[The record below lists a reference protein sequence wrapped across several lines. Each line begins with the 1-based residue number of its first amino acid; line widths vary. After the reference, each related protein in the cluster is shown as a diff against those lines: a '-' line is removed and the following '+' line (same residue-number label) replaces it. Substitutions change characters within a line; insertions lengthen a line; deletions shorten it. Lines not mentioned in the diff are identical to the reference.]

1 MAAGP
6 IPPHRAGLARVM
18 TEAPLRWQIGEAVV
32 TRIVESTFEGGLD
45 AFLPQAT
52 PEAVLAIDWLRPHF
66 ITPDGVLKFSIHAL
80 VIEVDGL
87 RVLVDTCV
95 GNEKPRAAFAMWD
108 MQQYSFLQ
116 DLEAAGFPRDS
127 IDIVLCTH
135 LHLDHVGWNTMKVD
149 GRWVPTFPNARY
161 LIERREM
168 AGLRALEGTLPSE
181 DGLETI
187 SKAMLSDSILPVVE
201 AGLVDLVDAD
211 HRVSAAIRLVPTPGH
226 TVGHV
231 SVSIASGGASA
242 LITGDC
248 IHHPC
253 QLAHTD
259 WSILN
264 DFDPALSA
272 QTREET
278 FAALA
283 GTPTL
288 VIGTHWPA
296 PSAGH
301 VYRAD
306 AGYRLG
312 EASQDRL
319 FRTGRSCEGSL
330 QTPTGRSL
338 STS

>member
-1 MAAGP
+1 
-6 IPPHRAGLARVM
+6 M
-18 TEAPLRWQIGEAVV
+18 TEPLLRWKIGEAVV

-66 ITPDGVLKFSIHAL
+66 ITPDGILKFSIHAL

-108 MQQYSFLQ
+108 MQQYSFLE
-116 DLEAAGFPRDS
+116 DLEEAGFPRAS

-168 AGLRALEGTLPSE
+168 ARLRAAHDESSSD
-181 DGLETI
+181 DGLQTI
-187 SKAMLSDSILPVVE
+187 DKAMLSDSVLPVVE
-201 AGLVDLVDAD
+201 AGLVELVNAD
-211 HRVSAAIRLVPTPGH
+211 HHVSPAIRLVPTPGH
-226 TVGHV
+226 TIGHV
-231 SVSIASGGASA
+231 SVLIASGGASA

-253 QLAHTD
+253 QLAHPG
-259 WSILN
+259 WSIIN
-264 DFDPALSA
+264 DFDPAQSA
-272 QTREET
+272 RTREEI

-283 GTPTL
+283 GTPAL
-288 VIGTHWPA
+288 MIGTHWPA
-296 PSAGH
+296 PCAGH
-301 VYRAD
+301 VHRAGR
-306 AGYRLG
+306 GYRLD
-312 EASQDRL
+312 ADIRAP
-319 FRTGRSCEGSL
+319 L
-330 QTPTGRSL
+330 Q
-338 STS
+338 

>member
-1 MAAGP
+1 
-6 IPPHRAGLARVM
+6 M
-18 TEAPLRWQIGEAVV
+18 TEPPLRWQIGEAVV

-45 AFLPQAT
+45 TFLPQAT
-52 PEAVLAIDWLRPHF
+52 PEAVLGIDWLRPHF
-66 ITPDGVLKFSIHAL
+66 ITDDGILKFSIHAL

-108 MQQYSFLQ
+108 MQQYRFLE
-116 DLEAAGFPRDS
+116 DLEAAGFPRES

-135 LHLDHVGWNTMKVD
+135 LHLDHVGWNTMKMGD
-149 GRWVPTFPNARY
+149 RWVPTFPNARY

-168 AGLRALEGTLPSE
+168 AALRSLEGALPSE

-211 HRVSAAIRLVPTPGH
+211 HRVSPSIRLVPTPGH
-226 TVGHV
+226 TIGHV
-231 SVSIASGGASA
+231 SVQITSGEASA
-242 LITGDC
+242 IITGDS

-253 QLAHTD
+253 QLAHPD
-259 WSILN
+259 WSIIN
-264 DFDPALSA
+264 DFDPGQSA
-272 QTREET
+272 RTREEM
-278 FAALA
+278 FSALA
-283 GTPTL
+283 GTQTL
-288 VIGTHWPA
+288 MIGTHWPA

-301 VYRAD
+301 VHRAGP
-306 AGYRLG
+306 GYRLA
-312 EASQDRL
+312 ERLQDRL
-319 FRTGRSCEGSL
+319 SRTSRSCEGSL

-338 STS
+338 PTS

>member
-1 MAAGP
+1 MAAGA
-6 IPPHRAGLARVM
+6 IAPHRARLARAM

-66 ITPDGVLKFSIHAL
+66 ITPDGILKFSIHAL

-108 MQQYSFLQ
+108 MQQYRFLE
-116 DLEAAGFPRDS
+116 DLEAAGFPRGS
-127 IDIVLCTH
+127 INIVLCTH
-135 LHLDHVGWNTMKVD
+135 LHLDHVGWNTMKV
-149 GRWVPTFPNARY
+149 GELWVPTFPNARY

-168 AGLRALEGTLPSE
+168 AALRSLERALPSE

-187 SKAMLSDSILPVVE
+187 SKAMLSDSILPVIE
-201 AGLVDLVDAD
+201 AGLVDLVDPY
-211 HRVSAAIRLVPTPGH
+211 HRVSPAISLVPTPGH
-226 TVGHV
+226 TIGHV
-231 SVSIASGGASA
+231 SVQISSGEASA
-242 LITGDC
+242 LITGDS

-253 QLAHTD
+253 QLAHPD
-259 WSILN
+259 WSIVN
-264 DFDPALSA
+264 DYDPAQSA
-272 QTREET
+272 RTREEM
-278 FAALA
+278 FAAVV

-288 VIGTHWPA
+288 MIGTHWPA

-301 VYRAD
+301 VHRA
-306 AGYRLG
+306 ATGYRLA
-312 EASQDRL
+312 EERL
-319 FRTGRSCEGSL
+319 SRTSRSCAGSL

-338 STS
+338 PTS